1 MPFKLKEHRFF
12 WPIKLFLKRLFGR
25 ELRIFP
31 DIKTNTLFL
40 DEWEICPDFIDK
52 NSIIFSLGVG
62 DSVAFDM
69 KLIETFKS
77 TVYAFDPTPFAKEW
91 IKKQP
96 SSENFNFFPWAV
108 SGEDRLLEMYQR
120 INRKGEKS
128 KVMWTEIRGDHDNP
142 LVIQVESYSLD
153 SIMKKLNVKKID
165 LLKMDVEGSEYE
177 IIDTILDMNN
187 KPSQLLVEFHHRFPN
202 IGFEKTNNAIKNLH
216 KIGYRIFSVSK
227 TGRELG
233 FIQKNLFSDL

>member
-1 MPFKLKEHRFF
+1 M
-12 WPIKLFLKRLFGR
+12 
-25 ELRIFP
+25 
-31 DIKTNTLFL
+31 N
-40 DEWEICPDFIDK
+40 
-52 NSIIFSLGVG
+52 
-62 DSVAFDM
+62 
-69 KLIETFKS
+69 
-77 TVYAFDPTPFAKEW
+77 
-91 IKKQP
+91 
-96 SSENFNFFPWAV
+96 
-108 SGEDRLLEMYQR
+108 QR
-120 INRKGEKS
+120 INRKGERS
-128 KVMWTEIRGDHDNP
+128 KVMWTEASGDQDNQ

-187 KPSQLLVEFHHRFPN
+187 KPSQLLVEFHHRFQN
-202 IGFEKTNNAIKNLH
+202 IGFEKTINAIKNLH